1 MNNILLINKFSINK
15 KKFTFIICFLLII
28 FCFLIIS
35 YFYEQIKTPLSKDEI
50 EQTII
55 IERGKRIKEIAKELE
70 EANLIRGSFYFQFY
84 TFLRNKRN
92 LQAGE
97 YLLSPSMS
105 ISQIVETLSFGKVVR
120 HEVKITIPEGFTV
133 KQIDAR
139 LVEAGLIQP
148 GELISFN
155 VKNLVP
161 LSPEATPR
169 RVDSQFLVSSL
180 EGYLF
185 PDTYIFTKEVSLE
198 EIIKR
203 INDNF
208 NKKLTEQI
216 REEIKRQNK
225 TIGQIIILASII
237 QQEAF
242 SNQEMPKL
250 AGIFY
255 NRLEIGMPLQSD
267 VTVNY
272 VTGKKLRQPTIE
284 DTKIDSPYNTY
295 LYKGLPPSPISNPGI
310 DAIKAAIWPEKTDY
324 LYFLHP
330 LNGPTIFSR
339 TQEEHIG
346 NKAEWLR

>member
-35 YFYEQIKTPLSKDEI
+35 YFYYQIKTPLSKDEI

-70 EANLIRGSFYFQFY
+70 EANLIKGSFYFQIY
-84 TFLRNKRN
+84 TFLKNKRN

-105 ISQIVETLSFGKVVR
+105 ISQIVEILSLGKVVR

-139 LVEAGLIQP
+139 LTEVGLIRQ
-148 GELISFN
+148 GELINFDVIKILN
-155 VKNLVP
+155 TRYQIPNIG
-161 LSPEATPR
+161 
-169 RVDSQFLVSSL
+169 L

-208 NKKLTEQI
+208 NKKLTEQM

-242 SNQEMPKL
+242 SNEEMPKL

-255 NRLEIGMPLQSD
+255 NRLEIGMLLQSD

-330 LNGPTIFSR
+330 LNSPTIFSR

-346 NKAEWLR
+346 NKAEWLK